1 MGDALLIETTRAI
14 ESVVREDELV
24 VRRGGDEFVVVCVP
38 GLPLELDAL
47 TDRLAQ
53 AILRAR
59 VRLTPDIIAGATVI
73 NVFRH
78 EGEDAEAFMRR
89 ADEELR
95 QTKARA
101 RADSERVQ

>member
-1 MGDALLIETTRAI
+1 
-14 ESVVREDELV
+14 
-24 VRRGGDEFVVVCVP
+24 
-38 GLPLELDAL
+38 
-47 TDRLAQ
+47 
-53 AILRAR
+53 
-59 VRLTPDIIAGATVI
+59 VI

>member
-24 VRRGGDEFVVVCVP
+24 VRRGGDEFVVVCAP
-38 GLPLELDAL
+38 GVRSDLDAL
-47 TDRLAQ
+47 TARLVE
-53 AILRAR
+53 AILSAR
-59 VRLTPDIIAGATVI
+59 VRLTPEIVAGATIV

-78 EGEDAEAFMRR
+78 PDESAGELSTR

-95 QTKARA
+95 LAKLRGGHRA
-101 RADSERVQ
+101 VHR